1 MCCAPNYNEPSGICG
16 GWIDYDAGFNKLCC
30 TKCGAE
36 YKAIELAKDIQD
48 NKIVTKGRKSK
59 MKVAVNWKNNVKETS
74 LDGQIVSTG
83 DTFKAPKAIVRPAA
97 NNTAVGK
104 LKVATPVVTHKEV
117 KEVAVTEEK
126 VELVEKPQVEEEV
139 KAVEK
144 EPVVVKEETK
154 APEAKKPEKVDKK
167 NGGLKV
173 KVTTQDGKT
182 AETAV
187 EVKKNEESEQKGS
200 SIKVNDKPTRQYK
213 VNHGGNLPRRSQV
226 QPTAITFLKLKELD
240 FKYSS
245 IDLEFHKMFFRA
257 DNNDGTTSTVMV
269 DFDSIPKEK
278 LDMLAGN
285 SSEDMEEIKKALES
299 TTDELEKAKM
309 DLNTT
314 EEALANLRS
323 INNSTLDE
331 VNRLR
336 EENAKLIEAL
346 NNAKAELQNTPAP
359 AEEDYDEPGD
369 VEEPEDVEEEYD
381 YEPGEYDNDHLAFI
395 RGSIQTVENV
405 CDMMG
410 FEVPENIP
418 SNAIISFRNSDD
430 ENGDFL
436 KDQDGRII
444 CMPWINDYRLD
455 DLKIETKPVI
465 MGEGDNTTEE

>member
-1 MCCAPNYNEPSGICG
+1 
-16 GWIDYDAGFNKLCC
+16 
-30 TKCGAE
+30 
-36 YKAIELAKDIQD
+36 
-48 NKIVTKGRKSK
+48 
-59 MKVAVNWKNNVKETS
+59 
-74 LDGQIVSTG
+74 
-83 DTFKAPKAIVRPAA
+83 
-97 NNTAVGK
+97 
-104 LKVATPVVTHKEV
+104 
-117 KEVAVTEEK
+117 
-126 VELVEKPQVEEEV
+126 
-139 KAVEK
+139 
-144 EPVVVKEETK
+144 
-154 APEAKKPEKVDKK
+154 
-167 NGGLKV
+167 
-173 KVTTQDGKT
+173 
-182 AETAV
+182 
-187 EVKKNEESEQKGS
+187 
-200 SIKVNDKPTRQYK
+200 
-213 VNHGGNLPRRSQV
+213 
-226 QPTAITFLKLKELD
+226 
-240 FKYSS
+240 
-245 IDLEFHKMFFRA
+245 MFFRA

-336 EENAKLIEAL
+336 EENAKLIEAF

-359 AEEDYDEPGD
+359 VEEAYDEPED
-369 VEEPEDVEEEYD
+369 VEESEDVEEEYD

-465 MGEGDNTTEE
+465 MGEGENTTEE